1 MSSSDDVT
9 TPGSFKVRSTSAR
22 PKMLL
27 DGRKPFSR
35 SILLVVG
42 LTVSPP
48 EPRSSHPPRLPGF
61 GLFRAG
67 PSIGHRAEICESV
80 GSEGCARLGASA
92 SGALL
97 PDGVACWPPM
107 RAWRQSA
114 APRVTSRAAAS
125 RVGSCSRLVGG
136 ARSLRCCAAR
146 CCAGR
151 RAAARSLGARK
162 FRGI

>member
-48 EPRSSHPPRLPGF
+48 EPRLSHPPRLPGF
-61 GLFRAG
+61 GLFRVA
-67 PSIGHRAEICESV
+67 PSPRYRAEGCAVV
-80 GSEGCARLGASA
+80 GSEGARRWAGPPAGALCTHWAACWCTVRSSRQPETPWVARLTVAS
-92 SGALL
+92 
-97 PDGVACWPPM
+97 
-107 RAWRQSA
+107 R
-114 APRVTSRAAAS
+114 RVRAA
-125 RVGSCSRLVGG
+125 
-136 ARSLRCCAAR
+136 
-146 CCAGR
+146 GR
-151 RAAARSLGARK
+151 
-162 FRGI
+162 